1 GDLLG
6 RQDVVNGAGAC
17 GAAGHA
23 VVFCAGV
30 VLSEGNSTLGLDF
43 GDAQGAIGS
52 GTGKH
57 DADGAA
63 AVLLGEGAHEVI
75 DGHVNAVGFLAGPQ
89 LQRVVGDGHGGIGG
103 NHEEMIGH
111 DVHAVLDFG
120 DFDLGVLGQQ
130 VGEDAVV
137 FGVQMLDENV
147 GHAGV

>member
-1 GDLLG
+1 M
-6 RQDVVNGAGAC
+6 
-17 GAAGHA
+17 
-23 VVFCAGV
+23 
-30 VLSEGNSTLGLDF
+30 
-43 GDAQGAIGS
+43 
-52 GTGKH
+52 
-57 DADGAA
+57 
-63 AVLLGEGAHEVI
+63 I

-147 GHAGV
+147 GHAGVGRKIAEQVGDRFDAAGGGADGHNGEALRVLRLASG